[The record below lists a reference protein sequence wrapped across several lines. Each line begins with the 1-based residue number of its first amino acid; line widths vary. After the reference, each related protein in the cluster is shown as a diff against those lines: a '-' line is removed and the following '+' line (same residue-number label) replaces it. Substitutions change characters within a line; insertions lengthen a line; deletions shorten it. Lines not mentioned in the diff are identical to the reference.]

1 MFVKLG
7 LQLDPFDNY
16 DIEFHQA
23 CNTKTSMI
31 GDQKGF
37 SLSNYC
43 DLGNEYDYSNWT
55 SGLLLPKRLEKIVLL
70 ILTFVIIK
78 KVNTET

>member
-1 MFVKLG
+1 MTSLRELQVPSQMQRPFTVIQLVFVKLG

-43 DLGNEYDYSNWT
+43 DLGNEYDYSN
-55 SGLLLPKRLEKIVLL
+55 
-70 ILTFVIIK
+70 
-78 KVNTET
+78 